1 MFRLSGRPQRTL
13 RRIAAVLVAGLTTL
27 LLVSPGGATTS
38 AGSPTAGSSDAKEWC
53 ALVIKINTK
62 YGTMKNKRY
71 LPEGQVSARAWK
83 RVIDAAVAE
92 RSHILA
98 VSPKSIKKAMTH
110 ELDWF
115 ARVKANNYN
124 RISTPLGSFTLADI
138 KQLTNF
144 QRTQCGIT
152 FST

>member
-1 MFRLSGRPQRTL
+1 VAL
-13 RRIAAVLVAGLTTL
+13 AAGLTTL
-27 LLVSPGGATTS
+27 LLVSPSGATNS
-38 AGSPTAGSSDAKEWC
+38 AGSSTAGSSNAKEWC

-71 LPEGQVSARAWK
+71 LPEGQVPLRAWK
-83 RVIDAAVAE
+83 GVIDAAVTQ
-92 RSHILA
+92 RGRILA
-98 VSPKSIKKAMTH
+98 VTPKSIKTAMTH

-115 ARVKANNYN
+115 ARVRKNNYN